1 MLTRRVSVEP
11 RGYFNT
17 QISRS
22 GRGHESLLRSQCL
35 GTRDLVHYKKCESI
49 VLIRLL
55 DFLVCA
61 SLTPRV
67 RKNSVSQRNQ
77 TLMQFYHSS
86 ELDQSEK
93 QTHGDPGI
101 EQVHRYLMYGLS
113 LPERAVRS
121 TAALVGGAINESAT
135 LLVPQAFRDSTTYS
149 KFVQEMLDMLNKD
162 VGGVK
167 LPAEDATAGNSDE
180 TPDAAENAVATEE
193 VAEEDVADYVA
204 KKTVGTFIDLAGMAT
219 FHLSPITVLAIVSD
233 LAYGSQAYLE
243 ELAVELKKE
252 GVIGEESTISS
263 SAELLEVISTA
274 SSKTT
279 ANLDTPPLSVEGLR
293 ETIADTQEHLGKIDP
308 TKVLPQAELH
318 RLWEDMHEMANQ
330 NDTSLFEISSTLTV
344 YSLNQVT
351 TATKGALTTV
361 RVTGNLLDQHLFDHY
376 RQGLGKIER
385 DGVYGVLAESS
396 KPYLDALWYNFSDE
410 RPTITEDVVS
420 GKMISRIWAWVSGWW
435 RGKQAQ

>member
-1 MLTRRVSVEP
+1 MQFHHS
-11 RGYFNT
+11 
-17 QISRS
+17 
-22 GRGHESLLRSQCL
+22 
-35 GTRDLVHYKKCESI
+35 CES
-49 VLIRLL
+49 
-55 DFLVCA
+55 D
-61 SLTPRV
+61 
-67 RKNSVSQRNQ
+67 Q
-77 TLMQFYHSS
+77 TS
-86 ELDQSEK
+86 K

-113 LPERAVRS
+113 LPERAVRG
-121 TAALVGGAINESAT
+121 TAALVGGAINESAA

-167 LPAEDATAGNSDE
+167 LPIENPAASDNE
-180 TPDAAENAVATEE
+180 EPATEVARK
-193 VAEEDVADYVA
+193 VAEEDVAEYVA

-219 FHLSPITVLAIVSD
+219 FHLSPLTVLAIVSD

-263 SAELLEVISTA
+263 TAELLEVISAA
-274 SSKTT
+274 SAQTT

-293 ETIADTQEHLGKIDP
+293 ETIADTQEQLAKIDP
-308 TKVLPQAELH
+308 TKVLPQSELH
-318 RLWEDMHEMANQ
+318 RLWEDMHEMAHQ
-330 NDTSLFEISSTLTV
+330 NDASLFEISSTLTV
-344 YSLNQVT
+344 YSLNQVS

-376 RQGLGKIER
+376 RQGLVKIES

-396 KPYLDALWYNFSDE
+396 KPYFDALWYNFSDE
-410 RPTITEDVVS
+410 RPTLTEDVVS
-420 GKMISRIWAWVSGWW
+420 GRMISRSWVWISQLWA
-435 RGKQAQ
+435 RK

>member
-1 MLTRRVSVEP
+1 MQ
-11 RGYFNT
+11 FH
-17 QISRS
+17 
-22 GRGHESLLRSQCL
+22 HESDQSDKQ
-35 GTRDLVHYKKCESI
+35 TRD
-49 VLIRLL
+49 
-55 DFLVCA
+55 
-61 SLTPRV
+61 
-67 RKNSVSQRNQ
+67 
-77 TLMQFYHSS
+77 
-86 ELDQSEK
+86 
-93 QTHGDPGI
+93 DPGI

-113 LPERAVRS
+113 LPERAVRG

-167 LPAEDATAGNSDE
+167 LPVEDAATGNSDE
-180 TPDAAENAVATEE
+180 TADAARTENAVAADEE
-193 VAEEDVADYVA
+193 EVADYVA

-263 SAELLEVISTA
+263 TAELLEVISAA
-274 SSKTT
+274 SAKTT

-361 RVTGNLLDQHLFDHY
+361 RVTGNLLDQHLFNHY
-376 RQGLGKIER
+376 RQGLGKIEEE
-385 DGVYGVLAESS
+385 GVYGVLAESS
-396 KPYLDALWYNFSDE
+396 KPYLDALWYNFSDQ

-420 GKMISRIWAWVSGWW
+420 GKMISRIWAWISQWW
-435 RGKQAQ
+435 RGK

>member
-1 MLTRRVSVEP
+1 M
-11 RGYFNT
+11 
-17 QISRS
+17 
-22 GRGHESLLRSQCL
+22 ESNCVANFVL
-35 GTRDLVHYKKCESI
+35 ESFHI
-49 VLIRLL
+49 G
-55 DFLVCA
+55 
-61 SLTPRV
+61 
-67 RKNSVSQRNQ
+67 NQ
-77 TLMQFYHSS
+77 PLMQFHHES
-86 ELDQSEK
+86 DQSDK
-93 QTHGDPGI
+93 QTRDDPGI

-113 LPERAVRS
+113 LPERAVRG
-121 TAALVGGAINESAT
+121 TAALVGGAINESAA

-167 LPAEDATAGNSDE
+167 LPVEDAATGNSDE
-180 TPDAAENAVATEE
+180 TADAARTENAVAADEE
-193 VAEEDVADYVA
+193 EVADYVA

-263 SAELLEVISTA
+263 TAELLEVISAA
-274 SSKTT
+274 SAKTT

-361 RVTGNLLDQHLFDHY
+361 RVTGNLLDQHLFNHY
-376 RQGLGKIER
+376 RQGLGKIEEE
-385 DGVYGVLAESS
+385 GVYGVLAESS
-396 KPYLDALWYNFSDE
+396 KPYLDALWYNFSYQ

-420 GKMISRIWAWVSGWW
+420 GKMISRIWAWISQWW
-435 RGKQAQ
+435 RGN

>member
-1 MLTRRVSVEP
+1 
-11 RGYFNT
+11 
-17 QISRS
+17 
-22 GRGHESLLRSQCL
+22 
-35 GTRDLVHYKKCESI
+35 
-49 VLIRLL
+49 
-55 DFLVCA
+55 
-61 SLTPRV
+61 
-67 RKNSVSQRNQ
+67 
-77 TLMQFYHSS
+77 MQFHHSS
-86 ELDQSEK
+86 ESDQSHK
-93 QTHGDPGI
+93 QTREDPGI

-113 LPERAVRS
+113 LPERAVRG
-121 TAALVGGAINESAT
+121 TAALVGGAINESAA

-167 LPAEDATAGNSDE
+167 LPVEDVPTGDSDNGSDE
-180 TPDAAENAVATEE
+180 PAEVARTENSA
-193 VAEEDVADYVA
+193 AEEDVADYVA

-219 FHLSPITVLAIVSD
+219 FHLSPITLLAIVSD

-263 SAELLEVISTA
+263 TAELLEVISAA
-274 SSKTT
+274 SAKTT

-330 NDTSLFEISSTLTV
+330 NDSSLFEISSTLTV

-361 RVTGNLLDQHLFDHY
+361 RVTGNLLDQHLLDHY
-376 RQGLGKIER
+376 RQGLVKIER

-396 KPYLDALWYNFSDE
+396 KPYFDALWYNFSDE
-410 RPTITEDVVS
+410 RPTVTEDVVS
-420 GKMISRIWAWVSGWW
+420 GKMISRIWAWISRWW
-435 RGKQAQ
+435 RGK

>member
-1 MLTRRVSVEP
+1 
-11 RGYFNT
+11 
-17 QISRS
+17 
-22 GRGHESLLRSQCL
+22 
-35 GTRDLVHYKKCESI
+35 
-49 VLIRLL
+49 
-55 DFLVCA
+55 
-61 SLTPRV
+61 
-67 RKNSVSQRNQ
+67 
-77 TLMQFYHSS
+77 MQFHHSS
-86 ELDQSEK
+86 ESDQPEPHT
-93 QTHGDPGI
+93 QGDPGI

-167 LPAEDATAGNSDE
+167 LAGEDASTAAVTGDRAEPAEVVPMESAAAGG
-180 TPDAAENAVATEE
+180 E
-193 VAEEDVADYVA
+193 VAEADVADYVA

-263 SAELLEVISTA
+263 TAELLEVISKA
-274 SSKTT
+274 SAKTT

-293 ETIADTQEHLGKIDP
+293 ETIADTQVHLGKIDP
-308 TKVLPQAELH
+308 TKVLPQAELN

-330 NDTSLFEISSTLTV
+330 NDASLFEISSTLTV
-344 YSLNQVT
+344 YSLNQVS

-361 RVTGNLLDQHLFDHY
+361 RVTGNLLDQHLFEHY
-376 RQGLGKIER
+376 RKGLCKIEQE
-385 DGVYGVLAESS
+385 GVYGVLAESS
-396 KPYLDALWYNFSDE
+396 KPYFNALWYNFSGE
-410 RPTITEDVVS
+410 RPTITEDVFS
-420 GKMISRIWAWVSGWW
+420 GRMIGRIWAWICGWW
-435 RGKQAQ
+435 RRK

>member
-1 MLTRRVSVEP
+1 MR
-11 RGYFNT
+11 F
-17 QISRS
+17 
-22 GRGHESLLRSQCL
+22 H
-35 GTRDLVHYKKCESI
+35 
-49 VLIRLL
+49 
-55 DFLVCA
+55 
-61 SLTPRV
+61 
-67 RKNSVSQRNQ
+67 
-77 TLMQFYHSS
+77 HSS
-86 ELDQSEK
+86 KSDQSDK
-93 QTHGDPGI
+93 QTHDDPGI

-113 LPERAVRS
+113 LPERAVRG

-167 LPAEDATAGNSDE
+167 LPVGDAATGNSDE
-180 TPDAAENAVATEE
+180 TADAARTENAVAADEE
-193 VAEEDVADYVA
+193 EVADYVA

-263 SAELLEVISTA
+263 TAELLEVISTA
-274 SSKTT
+274 SAKTT

-344 YSLNQVT
+344 YSLNQVA

-376 RQGLGKIER
+376 RQGLGKIEA
-385 DGVYGVLAESS
+385 DGVYGVLSESS
-396 KPYLDALWYNFSDE
+396 KPYLDALWYNFSDD
-410 RPTITEDVVS
+410 RPTVTEDVVS
-420 GKMISRIWAWVSGWW
+420 GKMISRIWAWISRWW
-435 RGKQAQ
+435 RGK